1 MVWLVS
7 LEIITVLLHWSS
19 IASTS
24 NGKVC
29 RTIQAETLVDSIY
42 IHVQVEKVNGTRA
55 FFAQSFP
62 LLVSLLAQTIEY
74 YITYSTGEK
83 SAEEDFFSPAG
94 FMIAIRIDLD

>member
-29 RTIQAETLVDSIY
+29 RTIHGETLVDSIY
-42 IHVQVEKVNGTRA
+42 IHVQVEKVNGTREL
-55 FFAQSFP
+55 SLHNHS
-62 LLVSLLAQTIEY
+62 LLVTLLAQLH
-74 YITYSTGEK
+74 
-83 SAEEDFFSPAG
+83 
-94 FMIAIRIDLD
+94 RQ